1 MDDKIDFVII
11 WVDGSNVEWQ
21 KERNRY
27 AGKDPED
34 LADYRFRDWDNL
46 NIGFEA

>member
-1 MDDKIDFVII
+1 MEEQKIDFVLI
-11 WVDGSNVEWQ
+11 WVDGNDKEWQ

-34 LADYRFRDWDNL
+34 TANYRFRDLDN
-46 NIGFEA
+46 FQ